1 MRKLINEFR
10 MLDSEE
16 QAFFGYGAMVLLGA
30 IFLFWL
36 TTTVTPPVVDYHTTD
51 YQTYQKAKHELP
63 QSYNKYANRIY
74 NEKYGK

>member
-16 QAFFGYGAMVLLGA
+16 QSFFGYGALVLLGFV
-30 IFLFWL
+30 FLMWL
-36 TTTVTPPVVDYHTTD
+36 QSSVTPPVQDHHTTD
-51 YQTYQKAKHELP
+51 YQTYHQAKYELTE
-63 QSYNKYANRIY
+63 SYNKYANRIY

>member
-1 MRKLINEFR
+1 MKKLIKEFR

-16 QAFFGYGAMVLLGA
+16 QAFFGYGALVLLGA
-30 IFLFWL
+30 MFLFWL
-36 TTTVTPPVVDYHTTD
+36 TTTVTPPVADHHTTD
-51 YQTYQKAKHELP
+51 YQTYQKSKHELP

>member
-1 MRKLINEFR
+1 MKKLINEFR

-16 QAFFGYGAMVLLGA
+16 QAFFGYGALVLLGA
-30 IFLFWL
+30 MFLFWL
-36 TTTVTPPVVDYHTTD
+36 TTTVTPPVVDHHTTD
-51 YQTYQKAKHELP
+51 YQTYQKVKHELP